1 MDNTKKQNGIIMKG
15 VGGLYTVRPYLNG
28 VPGDPVLCTARGRF
42 RLDGVT
48 PLTGDDV
55 LFERDTDAETGEARF
70 VITDLLERRNTLVR
84 PPLANLSHVF
94 LLIPAARPKPDL
106 ITADKLTAI
115 LESEGI
121 EPVIVACKLDAD
133 RSEAERIRDTYR
145 RAGFSSFAVSSVT
158 GEGCDG
164 LMEYISGIAADG
176 AAAGVPARAAVAGVS
191 GAGKSTLL
199 KRLFPELDLRA
210 GAVSRKTER
219 GRHTTRATELYPLS
233 AGGAPFLFAD
243 TPGFSMLDF
252 TRFTFFM
259 PEDLPLYF
267 REFADCLGKCRYT
280 KCTHLRE
287 EGCAVLEK
295 MKAGGVPVSRHD
307 GYVRIFEELKQK
319 PLWKR
324 EKEAAARAPGKTGGD
339 GRTGRK

>member
-1 MDNTKKQNGIIMKG
+1 MENSKKLTGIIMKG

-28 VPGDPVLCTARGRF
+28 AAGDPLLCTARGRF

-55 LFERDTDAETGEARF
+55 MVERDSDADEAGEARY
-70 VITDLLERRNTLVR
+70 VITDLLERRNSLVR
-84 PPLANLSHVF
+84 PPLSNLSHVF

-115 LESEGI
+115 LESAGI

-133 RSEAERIRDTYR
+133 RTEAERIRDIYR
-145 RAGFSSFAVSSVT
+145 TAGFSSFAVSSVT
-158 GEGCDG
+158 GEGCDALAG
-164 LMEYISGIAADG
+164 YISDIAAEG
-176 AAAGVPARAAVAGVS
+176 VNVGVPVRAAVAGVS
-191 GAGKSTLL
+191 GAGKSTLMT
-199 KRLFPELDLRA
+199 RLFPELDLRA

-219 GRHTTRATELYPLS
+219 GRHTTRTTELYPLT

-252 TRFTFFM
+252 TRFTFFQ

-295 MKAGGVPVSRHD
+295 MAAGGVPESRHE
-307 GYVRIFEELKQK
+307 GYVRIFDELKRK
-319 PLWKR
+319 PVWQR
-324 EKEAAARAPGKTGGD
+324 EKEEAARRPGRNK
-339 GRTGRK
+339 

>member
-1 MDNTKKQNGIIMKG
+1 MDNSKKLTGIIMKG

-28 VPGDPVLCTARGRF
+28 VPGDPVPCRARGRF

-55 LFERDTDAETGEARF
+55 LIERDTDAEKSGEAQY
-70 VITDLLERRNTLVR
+70 VITDLLERRNSLVR
-84 PPLANLSHVF
+84 PPLSNLSHVF

-115 LESEGI
+115 LESEEI

-133 RSEAERIRDTYR
+133 RAEAERIRGVYR
-145 RAGFSSFAVSSVT
+145 TAGFSSFAVSSVT
-158 GEGCDG
+158 GEGCDE
-164 LMEYISGIAADG
+164 LMEYISDIASG
-176 AAAGVPARAAVAGVS
+176 GMAAGVPVRAAVAGVS
-191 GAGKSTLL
+191 GAGKSTLM

-219 GRHTTRATELYPLS
+219 GRHTTRTTELYPLT

-252 TRFTFFM
+252 TRFTFFQ

-280 KCTHLRE
+280 KCTHQRE

-295 MKAGGVPVSRHD
+295 MAAGGIPVSRHD
-307 GYVRIFEELKQK
+307 GDVRIFGELKQK

-324 EKEAAARAPGKTGGD
+324 EKEAAARLPGKS
-339 GRTGRK
+339 R